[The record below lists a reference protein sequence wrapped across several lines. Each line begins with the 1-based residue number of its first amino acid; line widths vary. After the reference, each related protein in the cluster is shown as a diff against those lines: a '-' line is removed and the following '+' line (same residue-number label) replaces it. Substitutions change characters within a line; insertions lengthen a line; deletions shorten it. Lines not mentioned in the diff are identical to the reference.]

1 MKKKRLYL
9 LSAVSAAAVLAACT
23 ADEILSERRSD
34 QLAYMAEE
42 SMPVQ
47 VVASMSDDAWGDAD
61 TRAGQSL
68 NDGVFSLMYSTNSSS
83 AVCLRAD
90 DGSGTYSNYQYK
102 VVGTTGASAISAVST
117 PAYFPAGVTTVNV
130 YAWYPYNS
138 GNTSFT
144 VNNNQSTD
152 ANYILSDLM
161 LANKSQCKRVK
172 SNNVYTISDANKAT
186 LTFRHVMAKLKLNV
200 TAATGVT
207 INSVKLAGVKRTV
220 AISGPD
226 GSGNVSIGNATG
238 SGEEITVYGTIAAGS
253 TANVAAVIPPQKL
266 TGGFLVINATYGSKT
281 GNVTYDLGSSGKTFE
296 GNKVYTMTMTVNKQ
310 DILQTISIADW
321 NAGSYNAVEV
331 QPTPV
336 GTGGDLDFEQSTE
349 MTLTFNG
356 SNGTITINDTS
367 GATFSAVSSN
377 SSVATASVSGKVV
390 TVQPKGA
397 GNAGVFVTANDGST
411 YGVISVTVNKAAT
424 EVTSAP
430 TAKTNLTYTGSSQT
444 LINAGAASTG
454 TTMQYKLD
462 NGSWSTSLPS
472 ATNANTSGYKVYY
485 KAVPPNTNN
494 YEAETAGTDY
504 ITVPVA
510 KAAGKVT
517 LDKSSVTDIYR
528 SGGTATVNVSSKLG
542 TGSLSVKSSNTNVAT
557 VSISGTTITV
567 TGAGTA
573 GTATITVTAAADAN
587 YNEATATFTAT
598 TVDKSPSS
606 VTTAPTSKSPAYNGS
621 NQALV
626 NAGVASGGTMY
637 YKLGSSGS
645 WSTSVPQ
652 ASGMGPY
659 TVYYYVKGDDTHLD
673 TGSESSPAGNVS
685 VTFSKGTPTL
695 SLSPASATIVAG
707 NNTTAT
713 ISRSSSNPGTLSV
726 SAQSN
731 SSVATGSISG
741 TTLTVNGVAAGS
753 ATITVKVASNTYW
766 NEKTV
771 TFTATVKTSATTTL
785 SALKS
790 SWNANYLGASVYS
803 DGTVGWATSISGKT
817 RIGVVAYH
825 ADSDVDSAI
834 SGSRI
839 LVLAIAKAATCAW
852 GHYGT
857 SCDGTTHGS
866 YTYSK
871 SGNSGYTQT
880 QALCNNGSDSSTHPA
895 AYKAWNYSATIPSG
909 GASPGHWFLP
919 SQTQWG
925 WMSAQRGY
933 AGISSG
939 WYWSSTEGDS
949 DIAFYLYGNNG
960 NASSVSDKSN
970 IFNIAH
976 ACFAY

>member
-1 MKKKRLYL
+1 MKKKKLTL
-9 LSAVSAAAVLAACT
+9 LSAVAAAAVLAACT

-472 ATNANTSGYKVYY
+472 ATDANTSGYKVYY

-517 LDKSSVTDIYR
+517 LDKSSVTDFYM

-567 TGAGTA
+567 RGAGTA
-573 GTATITVTAAADAN
+573 GTATITVTAAADGN
-587 YNEATATFTAT
+587 YNEASATFTAT
-598 TVDKSPSS
+598 TVNKTNP
-606 VTTAPTSKSPAYNGS
+606 TYTAPTAKSLTYNGS
-621 NQALV
+621 AQTLI
-626 NAGVASGGTMY
+626 NAGSTSDGTMY
-637 YKLGSSGS
+637 YSLTNGSG
-645 WSTSVPQ
+645 WSTSLPTG
-652 ASGMGPY
+652 SGMSH
-659 TVYYYVKGDDTHLD
+659 TVYYYVAGDATHLD
-673 TGSESSPAGNVS
+673 SSVGSVT

-726 SAQSN
+726 SASN

-766 NEKTV
+766 NENTV

-790 SWNANYLGASVYS
+790 SWNDDYLGASVYS

-839 LVLAIAKAATCAW
+839 LVLAIADAATCAW

-857 SCDGTTHGS
+857 TCNNTTHGS
-866 YTYSK
+866 YTYST

-895 AYKAWNYSATIPSG
+895 AYRAWIYSATIPSG

-919 SQTQWG
+919 SRTQWG
-925 WMSAQRGY
+925 WMSGQRRY
-933 AGISSG
+933 AISSG
-939 WYWSSTEGDS
+939 GFYWSSTELGSAD
-949 DIAFYLYGNNG
+949 AYGVPGGSGG
-960 NASSVSDKSN
+960 NANSN
-970 IFNIAH
+970 SYKNITNSGAR